1 MVDFVATL
9 GVVTSFVYKVLNMPF
24 FHLGTYG
31 GLVLMLFCLLL
42 LVSFFAVFGK
52 VVINVGS
59 SCYYQNLG

>member
-31 GLVLMLFCLLL
+31 GLVLMLFLLT
-42 LVSFFAVFGK
+42 LVGFVLRGLWDGGD
-52 VVINVGS
+52 I
-59 SCYYQNLG
+59 